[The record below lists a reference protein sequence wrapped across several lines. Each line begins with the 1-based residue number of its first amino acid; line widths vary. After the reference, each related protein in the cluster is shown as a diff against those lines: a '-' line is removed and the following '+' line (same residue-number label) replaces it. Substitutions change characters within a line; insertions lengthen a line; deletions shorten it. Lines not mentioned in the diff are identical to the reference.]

1 MASQG
6 IIAAVAIILLG
17 IFSFDMMGV
26 LVRTLGDQYPVL
38 QMAVFR
44 NLFGIIP
51 PIILIWRS
59 GIMDKILPLN
69 TPALHGLTIIRSV
82 CVAIAQFSFYTALT
96 KMEFATATTLV
107 YTSPFLVAAL
117 SIPLLGHKVGVW
129 RWGAITVGFGGIV
142 MILKPFGGSFSL
154 YMLLPIVAAL
164 GYAVSSV
171 LIRRYPDDA
180 SSSGIQ
186 VTQQLYTMLIT
197 VILLFLVAE
206 PVPIA
211 SATDAG
217 ILLLMGIFGGTG
229 VLCLIISYRLA
240 PPSVIAPFE
249 YFGLP
254 IAFGLGWFFFQEMP
268 FDSLFPGV
276 LLIVGAGITVILRER
291 YHQR

>member
-1 MASQG
+1 MASQS

-59 GIMDKILPLN
+59 GILNKIRPLN
-69 TPALHGLTIIRSV
+69 TPNMHGLTIIRSA
-82 CVAIAQFSFYTALT
+82 CVAVAQFSFYTALT

-142 MILKPFGGSFSL
+142 MILKPFGGSFSP
-154 YMLLPIVAAL
+154 YMLLPILAAL

>member
-1 MASQG
+1 MASQS

-59 GIMDKILPLN
+59 GILNKIRPLN
-69 TPALHGLTIIRSV
+69 TPTMHGLTIIRSA
-82 CVAIAQFSFYTALT
+82 CVAVAQFSFYTALT

-142 MILKPFGGSFSL
+142 MILKPFGGSFSP
-154 YMLLPIVAAL
+154 YMLLPILAAL

-206 PVPIA
+206 PLPIA

>member
-1 MASQG
+1 MASQS

-59 GIMDKILPLN
+59 GILNKIQPLN
-69 TPALHGLTIIRSV
+69 TPTMHGLTIIRSA
-82 CVAIAQFSFYTALT
+82 CVAVAQFSFYTALT

-142 MILKPFGGSFSL
+142 MILKPFGGSFSP
-154 YMLLPIVAAL
+154 YMLLPIFAAL

-171 LIRRYPDDA
+171 LIRRYPDNA

-186 VTQQLYTMLIT
+186 VTQQLYTMLVT

-268 FDSLFPGV
+268 LDSLFPGV

>member
-1 MASQG
+1 M
-6 IIAAVAIILLG
+6 
-17 IFSFDMMGV
+17 
-26 LVRTLGDQYPVL
+26 
-38 QMAVFR
+38 
-44 NLFGIIP
+44 
-51 PIILIWRS
+51 
-59 GIMDKILPLN
+59 
-69 TPALHGLTIIRSV
+69 
-82 CVAIAQFSFYTALT
+82 
-96 KMEFATATTLV
+96 
-107 YTSPFLVAAL
+107 
-117 SIPLLGHKVGVW
+117 W

-142 MILKPFGGSFSL
+142 MILKPFGGSFSP
-154 YMLLPIVAAL
+154 YMLLPILAAL

-249 YFGLP
+249 YFGAIQKELEQREIPILCSGFERIPTTTKSLP
-254 IAFGLGWFFFQEMP
+254 PEQIEE
-268 FDSLFPGV
+268 V
-276 LLIVGAGITVILRER
+276 EKLLEKIEEDDDVQNV
-291 YHQR
+291 YHTMV